1 MHLIGTLIMWLVV
14 GFLAGLLAK
23 AIVPGP
29 AEKPSGFLGTAI
41 LGIVGAIV
49 GGFIYHL
56 ITRDPSFVTRFD
68 LMSILWAAL
77 GAVIVVAIE
86 RAIAGRRAI

>member
-1 MHLIGTLIMWLVV
+1 MGILGWIVV

-23 AIVPGP
+23 VIVPGGSKEP
-29 AEKPSGFLGTAI
+29 GGFVGTTI

-49 GGFIYHL
+49 GGFVFSL
-56 ITRDPSFVTRFD
+56 VTHNNGFRTHFD
-68 LMSILWAAL
+68 LPSILWAAG
-77 GAVIVVAIE
+77 GAIVVVAIE

>member
-1 MHLIGTLIMWLVV
+1 MGILGWIVV

-23 AIVPGP
+23 VIVPGGSKEP
-29 AEKPSGFLGTAI
+29 GGFVGTTI

-49 GGFIYHL
+49 GGFVYHL
-56 ITRDPSFVTRFD
+56 VSGSSNFVSRFD
-68 LMSILWAAL
+68 LASILWAAL
-77 GAVIVVAIE
+77 GAIVVVAIE